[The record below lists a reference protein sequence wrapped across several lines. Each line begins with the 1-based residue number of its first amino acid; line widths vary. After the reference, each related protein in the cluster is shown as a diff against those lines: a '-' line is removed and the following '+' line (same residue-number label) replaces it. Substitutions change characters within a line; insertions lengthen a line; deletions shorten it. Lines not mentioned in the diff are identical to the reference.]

1 MLKIFY
7 ALQVSSSSTNATTI
21 LEKYAV
27 LPLYLRARVEGW
39 DLTKDDLNED
49 AEICKEQVKLN
60 RHDEHRKVVVYT
72 MNIKRVVVYSF
83 EEIAQRAVQ
92 ANLL

>member
-49 AEICKEQVKLN
+49 AELCKEQVMLN
-60 RHDEHRKVVVYT
+60 RYDGHQKVVVYVGVLSKKKHSVLF
-72 MNIKRVVVYSF
+72 KR
-83 EEIAQRAVQ
+83 IAY
-92 ANLL
+92 